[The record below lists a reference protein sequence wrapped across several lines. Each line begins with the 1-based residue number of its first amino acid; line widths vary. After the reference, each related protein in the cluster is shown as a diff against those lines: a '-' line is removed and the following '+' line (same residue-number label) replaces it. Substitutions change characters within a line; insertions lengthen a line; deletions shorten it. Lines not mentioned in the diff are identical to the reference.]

1 MSTDHL
7 PQSSSSSRFTARCLD
22 SCSYEHGPSLLRWY
36 NVIYHLCYLG
46 VAGARYRCAA
56 LCPHQVGGRWRGTF
70 STFSKASTPLR
81 WGVGPS
87 FGFPRARKTVVFTRL
102 SDCYSFH
109 MNKRNLI
116 GLFVIG
122 IF

>member
-1 MSTDHL
+1 MCVGTPGGSL
-7 PQSSSSSRFTARCLD
+7 SLATA
-22 SCSYEHGPSLLRWY
+22 SLLPLDLPLSPRRPPAPDDDWCH
-36 NVIYHLCYLG
+36 YHLCYLG

-87 FGFPRARKTVVFTRL
+87 TAVASTLDRKSTR
-102 SDCYSFH
+102 
-109 MNKRNLI
+109 
-116 GLFVIG
+116 
-122 IF
+122 